1 MQTKIINIWN
11 KQEYAL
17 ERHPQVDDETHGR
30 NFSVNLLRTIFK
42 NWGKKR
48 RNRKRK
54 EGKGDGGN
62 ESIAAPSIHN
72 FCIITWIP
80 GFLESLLNAKTP
92 GTY

>member
-1 MQTKIINIWN
+1 VQTKIINIWY

-17 ERHPQVDDETHGR
+17 ERQPQVDNQTHGR
-30 NFSVNLLRTIFK
+30 NLTVNLLRTTFK

-54 EGKGDGGN
+54 EWKGNVGN
-62 ESIAAPSIHN
+62 ESTAAPSIQN
-72 FCIITWIP
+72 FSIITWIP